1 MELGVFGE
9 MNWFAAVG
17 AGFVYFILG
26 AIWFAPGVFG
36 KPWRESIGVAE
47 DFQPTPLAIAATL
60 ATCLITAV
68 IAGAMTQWAG
78 ADGFLDGLLLGLVLG
93 IGVSGAILAAVAAV
107 GMVVAKPV
115 VWSVITGGYHAVG
128 LIIATVFVSI
138 WS

>member
-1 MELGVFGE
+1 MDLSAFGD

-36 KPWRESIGVAE
+36 THWRASLGVAD
-47 DFQPTPLAIAATL
+47 DFQPSPLAIASTL

-68 IAGAMTQWAG
+68 IAGALTQWTG
-78 ADGFLDGLLLGLVLG
+78 ADGFLDGLVLG
-93 IGVSGAILAAVAAV
+93 IVLGLGVSGAILAAVAAV
-107 GMVVAKPV
+107 GLVVAKPV
-115 VWSVITGGYHAVG
+115 VWSIITGGYHAVG